1 MLLAIDIGN
10 TNTSLGVYKSEN
22 LIAHWQLATVRN
34 RTSDEIGVLTRQMFS
49 LAEIDY
55 ENVSAVIVSSVVPQL
70 NFDFQKMS
78 EKYFILD
85 AIVLDSSFDFG
96 LEIKYNPPSGVGID
110 RIVAASA
117 ASRKYGNPCIVC
129 DFGTATTIDAV
140 NSEDEYLGGTIAP
153 GMNVFADAL
162 FEKTSKLPKVE
173 IKKVETVIGNSTV
186 HSIQAGIYFGY
197 AGLVDGIIRRMIE
210 ELGEKPRVIA
220 TGGLSTLVA
229 ESSELIETVDETLML
244 EGLRLIYEN
253 TEKAKN
259 VESNNDKLLN

>member
-10 TNTSLGVYKSEN
+10 TNTSLGVYTGGN

-34 RTSDEIGVLTRQMFS
+34 RTSDEIGVLVRQMFS

-55 ENVSAVIVSSVVPQL
+55 KKVSAVIVSSVVPQL
-70 NFDFQKMS
+70 NLAFQKMS
-78 EKYFILD
+78 EKYFRLD
-85 AIVLDSSFDFG
+85 TIVLDSNFDFG
-96 LEIKYNPPSGVGID
+96 LKIKYNPPSSIGID

-117 ASRKYGNPCIVC
+117 AARKYGKPCIVC

-140 NSEDEYLGGTIAP
+140 NSGGEYLGGTITP
-153 GMNVFADAL
+153 GMNIFADAL

-197 AGLVDGIIRRMIE
+197 AGLVDGIIHRTIE

-220 TGGLSTLVA
+220 TGGLAALVA
-229 ESSELIETVDETLML
+229 ESSELIETIDKTLML
-244 EGLRLIYEN
+244 EGLRLIYET

-259 VESNNDKLLN
+259 NERKTVNI